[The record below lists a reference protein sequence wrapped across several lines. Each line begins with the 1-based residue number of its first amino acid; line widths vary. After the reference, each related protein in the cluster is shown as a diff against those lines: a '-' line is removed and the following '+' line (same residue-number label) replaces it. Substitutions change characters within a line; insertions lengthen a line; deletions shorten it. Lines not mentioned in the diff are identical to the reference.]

1 MEKLRTQENNFFYL
15 AFVILFYIIIFP
27 TNISSKI
34 ANREKKLPYPKSQTI
49 HGIKLDWA
57 SHKRM
62 AERSDNW
69 PITWANSNNQYTTWG
84 DGGGFDGTNTENR
97 VSLGVARIE
106 GTAKDYSGKN
116 VWGGDIKGSTDKITG
131 KSYGIVAIKNTLY
144 MWVSPGS
151 DGDGFKEARLFTSTD
166 SGETWEKVEWAF
178 TRDEGLLNPT
188 FLQFGRGHADARDLF
203 VYVYVVIIKD
213 SSKLEVQRPGE
224 IALLRVPEH
233 KILFRKAY
241 EFFSGTD
248 NTGNPVWTPEIL
260 KLVPVFQDV
269 NGVGWNCAVS
279 FNKGL
284 KRYILTTEHNT
295 SFKGNLGIF
304 DAPEPWGPWTTVS
317 YLESF
322 GVPVIEGTTFYWNFS
337 NKWLSDR
344 GRRFVL
350 LFSGIKENDSWNT
363 VEGEFILTIKSK
375 DKTEKVLK

>member
-1 MEKLRTQENNFFYL
+1 MEKLRTQESHIFL
-15 AFVILFYIIIFP
+15 ITSIILFYIIIFP

-34 ANREKKLPYPKSQTI
+34 ANREKILPYPRSQTI

-62 AERSDNW
+62 AEGSDNW
-69 PITWANSNNQYTTWG
+69 PITWANNNNQYTTWG

-106 GTAKDYSGKN
+106 GTAKNYSGKN

-151 DGDGFKEARLFTSTD
+151 DSDGFKEARLFFSTD
-166 SGETWEKVEWAF
+166 SGGTWKKAEWAF
-178 TRDEGLLNPT
+178 SADEGLLNPT
-188 FLQFGRGHADARDLF
+188 FLQFGRGYEVARDRF
-203 VYVYVVIIKD
+203 VYVYAVIIKD
-213 SSKLEVQRPGE
+213 SSKLEVQKPGE
-224 IALLRVPEH
+224 IALLRVLKH

-241 EFFSGTD
+241 EFFSGID
-248 NTGNPVWTPEIL
+248 NTGKPVWAPEIS
-260 KLVPVFQDV
+260 KHVPVFQDE

-279 FNKGL
+279 YNKGL
-284 KRYILTTEHNT
+284 KRYILTTEHSR
-295 SFKGNLGIF
+295 SFEGNLGIF

-317 YLESF
+317 YIESF
-322 GVPVIEGTTFYWNFS
+322 GAPAIETTTFYWNFS
-337 NKWLSDR
+337 NKWLSRD

-350 LFSGIKENDSWNT
+350 LFTGIRENDSWNT
-363 VEGEFILTIKSK
+363 VEGDFIVPARYK
-375 DKTEKVLK
+375 DETEKILD